1 VIDFLALY
9 HGEDATSATLLAL
22 TASPEIV
29 SAFAARILAEP
40 VDANDMVTLELERG
54 KRRALAL
61 VRDGDGDDD
70 HDGDDDDRDGEDQAR
85 FVFEDVDG

>member
-1 VIDFLALY
+1 MTTFLALY
-9 HGEDATSATLLAL
+9 SGEDASSATLLAL

-40 VDANDMVTLELERG
+40 VDANDLITLELERG

-61 VRDGDGDDD
+61 VRDDGDE
-70 HDGDDDDRDGEDQAR
+70 GPAR
-85 FVFEDVDG
+85 YALEGIDE

>member
-1 VIDFLALY
+1 VTTFLALY
-9 HGEDATSATLLAL
+9 HGEDAISATLLAL

-40 VDANDMVTLELERG
+40 VDADDLITLELERG

-61 VRDGDGDDD
+61 VRDGDD
-70 HDGDDDDRDGEDQAR
+70 EDSAR
-85 FVFEDVDG
+85 FVVESIDG